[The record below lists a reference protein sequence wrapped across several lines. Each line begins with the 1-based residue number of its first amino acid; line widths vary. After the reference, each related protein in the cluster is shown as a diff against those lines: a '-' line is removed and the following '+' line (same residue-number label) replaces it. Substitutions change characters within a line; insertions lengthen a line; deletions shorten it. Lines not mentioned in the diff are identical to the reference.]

1 MFTIR
6 DTEQLGCPIKGCFN
20 CYVLVFK
27 QIVNRI
33 LSDLRPVGTL
43 VRPRSNLDRGGCEVR
58 REE

>member
-33 LSDLRPVGTL
+33 LSDLHPVGTL
-43 VRPRSNLDRGGCEVR
+43 VRPRSNLV
-58 REE
+58 